1 MKDIE
6 NKDDIIQMVDSFY
19 NLVRDNDRLGF
30 LFNDTAKVD
39 WSKHLPKMYD
49 FWESILFDKA
59 IFSGNP
65 MVANTKLHLVEN
77 LKSEDFD
84 I

>member
-6 NKDDIIQMVDSFY
+6 NKDYSIQMVNSFY
-19 NLVRDNDRLGF
+19 NLVRNNDRLGF
-30 LFNDTAKVD
+30 LFNDTVKVD
-39 WSKHLPKMYD
+39 WAKHLSKMYN

-65 MVANTKLHLVEN
+65 IAADKATFTTKL
-77 LKSEDFD
+77 KK
-84 I
+84 